1 MGKNDNKKLQT
12 AKNKKDDEFY
22 TFRDDIDKELK
33 NYKDELQGKIIY
45 MPCDD
50 YKWSEFPKYLKDKF
64 NFYGLKKIIA
74 TNYDLGDGAWKY
86 EYDGKTETTEKL
98 QGDGDYRS
106 KECQD
111 LRDSCDVIITNPP
124 FSKFRDFYDWLKG
137 KDFLIIETILAG
149 TYKNVF
155 PDIKRQKTKIGYTGR
170 GGIDF
175 KRKNGEIMKLNNSAW
190 ITSFNVKKDPLV
202 LKETYSPDKYPKYDN
217 YDAINV
223 DKTSD
228 IPKDYTGEMG
238 VPITFLYKFCPDQF
252 EIIALC
258 QDTING
264 KKKICKGDYK
274 EKIDDLISLY
284 NDN

>member
-12 AKNKKDDEFY
+12 AKDKKDDEFY

-33 NYKDELQGKIIY
+33 NYKDELQGKNIY

-50 YKWSEFPKYLKDKF
+50 YRWSEFPKYLKDKF

-98 QGDGDYRS
+98 KGDGDYRS

-124 FSKFRDFYDWLKG
+124 FSKFRDFYDWLQG
-137 KDFLIIETILAG
+137 KDFLIIGTILA
-149 TYKNVF
+149 TNYINVF
-155 PDIKRQKTKIGYTGR
+155 PDIKRQKTRIGYTERLGN
-170 GGIDF
+170 F
-175 KRKNGEIMKLNNSAW
+175 KRKNGEIAKLNNTNW
-190 ITSFNVKKDPLV
+190 LTSFNVKKDPLV
-202 LKETYSPDKYPKYDN
+202 LTETYSPDRYPKYDN
-217 YDAINV
+217 YDAINI
-223 DKTSD
+223 DKVKN

-238 VPITFLYKFCPDQF
+238 VAITFLYKFCPEQF
-252 EIIALC
+252 EIISLC
-258 QDTING
+258 QDTKEKVEDFVGKPYING
-264 KKKICKGDYK
+264 KEKFVRIIIKKR
-274 EKIDDLISLY
+274 
-284 NDN
+284 